1 MSLENMVYD
10 LLWQAS
16 LLTSWLMSCLGGK
29 KKLTHVPSNF
39 ALYTEK
45 SHQMRQV
52 LGEYDPSMKA
62 YSLDEACVNIGAY
75 VSLRLQGKELSD
87 VVKLLTE
94 NQKSKDAEK
103 RSKTRGKDL

>member
-1 MSLENMVYD
+1 
-10 LLWQAS
+10 
-16 LLTSWLMSCLGGK
+16 
-29 KKLTHVPSNF
+29 
-39 ALYTEK
+39 
-45 SHQMRQV
+45 
-52 LGEYDPSMKA
+52 MKA